1 MLQRGF
7 KLHGITQDHF
17 LFDSSAILSTCLLS
31 PRSPEFRIVAETLDL
46 MPAFLT
52 GREWEG
58 KVLKELPFKELFQ
71 QSHSTAICIVLF
83 TYSCKG
89 GLEFWSWNAENSQV
103 FLRWEEGS
111 WLLGRQSVSFDIL
124 AFNYGINEFRFVSS
138 FFFGSHLHP
147 FLIISWSLAISSAV
161 WMGEGSNER

>member
-1 MLQRGF
+1 MPSIS
-7 KLHGITQDHF
+7 KVSWVQDSGW
-17 LFDSSAILSTCLLS
+17 DSWPHACI
-31 PRSPEFRIVAETLDL
+31 PDRKG
-46 MPAFLT
+46 M
-52 GREWEG
+52 WEG

-147 FLIISWSLAISSAV
+147 FLVISWSLTISSAV